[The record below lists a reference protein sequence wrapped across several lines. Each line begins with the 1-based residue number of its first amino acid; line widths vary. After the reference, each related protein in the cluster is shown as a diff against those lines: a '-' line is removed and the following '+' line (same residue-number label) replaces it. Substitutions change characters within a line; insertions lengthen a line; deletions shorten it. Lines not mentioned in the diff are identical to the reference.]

1 MMGRDEIK
9 LRMFV
14 FYFEAVFADA
24 DKEQMQRSPIEFEV
38 QNNPEVFGDWLEL
51 KGILN
56 SIVKEGKLENN
67 SRVRAIKKKFDFE
80 MARTLKN
87 MPEQDFFLCTFFFY
101 LLVGCDFSRVNSQ
114 SENVKKLCDFDFK
127 KILLLIEKNKLRN
140 AWGFSI
146 ASRKFRENYWENLNG
161 ISHIN
166 KG

>member
-24 DKEQMQRSPIEFEV
+24 DKEQMQRSPIE
-38 QNNPEVFGDWLEL
+38 WLEL

-114 SENVKKLCDFDFK
+114 SENVKRLCDFDFK